1 MKIIDIET
9 IPLQYKMDK
18 PIWDAQHY
26 IEARKALLVTVV
38 TDEGIVG
45 YGESASFGGPMIST
59 KTVIDHEL
67 KPYFI
72 GQDPFDVEMLWDKVY
87 KGTIQHGRKG
97 IVITALSGIDVAL
110 WDIIGK
116 ALNKPLYK
124 VLGGF
129 RDKVGAYASSG
140 FYSDGKDIKNLCK
153 EMESYVSSGFRA
165 LKMKVGGLNPRE
177 DLERVK
183 SVRGTVG
190 EDIVLGVDAN
200 SNWDLPT
207 AKWISK
213 RLEDLSIGWIEEPLL
228 PDDVQGSADLAQ
240 TTIIP
245 IAGYEQEQTRYG
257 FRNLIENKA
266 VHIIQP
272 DVIWAGGVTETKKIA
287 AIAAAWNLPCM
298 PHGFSSGISLAVN
311 LHFLASTANAT
322 LLEFDR
328 NPNPLR
334 EQLINEAIKIDGNG
348 TVEVPK
354 GPGLGVEINQDVI
367 EKYRI

>member
-1 MKIIDIET
+1 MKIIEIET
-9 IPLQYKMDK
+9 IPLQYKMDSA
-18 PIWDAQHY
+18 IWDAQHF
-26 IEARKALLVTVV
+26 IEARKALIVKVV

-72 GQDPFDVEMLWDKVY
+72 GEDPFDVEKLWDKVY

-129 RDKVGAYASSG
+129 RDKVSAYASSG
-140 FYSDGKDIKNLCK
+140 FYSERKSIKNLC
-153 EMESYVSSGFRA
+153 ENMESYVSAGFKNI
-165 LKMKVGGLNPRE
+165 KMKVGGLSPKE

-183 SVRGTVG
+183 NVRDAIG
-190 EDIVLGVDAN
+190 EDVVLGVDAN

-213 RLEDLSIGWIEEPLL
+213 RLEDLSISWIEEPLS
-228 PDDVQGSADLAQ
+228 PDDVQGSADLARN
-240 TTIIP
+240 TIIP

-257 FRNLIENKA
+257 FKNLIENKA

-272 DVIWAGGVTETKKIA
+272 DVIWAGGLTESRKIA

-311 LHFLASTANAT
+311 LHFIASTANAT

-334 EQLINEAIKIDGNG
+334 DHLINDAIKIDRNG
-348 TVEVPK
+348 EVAVPG
-354 GPGLGVEINQDVI
+354 GPGLGVDINQDII
-367 EKYRI
+367 EKYRL